1 MIMNTQL
8 EIKEE
13 NIIIRS
19 KILSIE
25 EQLKLVPG
33 AMVGDCFPLK
43 HTFVPGMYIR
53 EITMP
58 AGALLTSKIHKMEHP
73 YFILRGDVSV
83 LTEKGVVRLK
93 TGFSGITPAGT
104 KRLLYC
110 HEETVWVT
118 VHRTDSTDL
127 KLIEEEVI
135 AKNFDEFYNVLEV
148 TDFVK
153 ELNNAEDNLLSE
165 VVMEKSNL

>member
-1 MIMNTQL
+1 MEIQL
-8 EIKEE
+8 KTKEE
-13 NIIIRS
+13 NLLVRD
-19 KILSIE
+19 KILSFE
-25 EQLKLVPG
+25 DKLKLVPG

-165 VVMEKSNL
+165 VAVEKSSM

>member
-1 MIMNTQL
+1 MEIQL
-8 EIKEE
+8 KTKEE
-13 NIIIRS
+13 NLLVRD
-19 KILSIE
+19 KILSFE
-25 EQLKLVPG
+25 DKLKLVPG

-148 TDFVK
+148 ADFVK

-165 VVMEKSNL
+165 VAVEKSSM

>member
-1 MIMNTQL
+1 MEIQL
-8 EIKEE
+8 KIKEE
-13 NIIIRS
+13 NLLIRNN
-19 KILSIE
+19 ILSFE
-25 EQLKLVPG
+25 EKLKLIPG

-83 LTEKGVVRLK
+83 LTESGVVRLK

-127 KLIEEEVI
+127 EVIEEEVI

-153 ELNNAEDNLLSE
+153 ELDNA
-165 VVMEKSNL
+165 KSN

>member
-33 AMVGDCFPLK
+33 AMTGDCFPLK

-58 AGALLTSKIHKMEHP
+58 AGALLTSKIHKIEHP

-83 LTEKGVVRLK
+83 LTEKGIVRLK

-118 VHRTDSTDL
+118 VHRTDNTDL

-135 AKNFDEFYNVLEV
+135 AKNFDEFYNILEV

-153 ELNNAEDNLLSE
+153 ELNNAEDSLLSE
-165 VVMEKSNL
+165 VAMEESSM

>member
-1 MIMNTQL
+1 METQIETKKDNL
-8 EIKEE
+8 L
-13 NIIIRS
+13 IRNN
-19 KILSIE
+19 ILSFE
-25 EQLKLVPG
+25 EKLANVPG

-83 LTEKGVVRLK
+83 LTEKGIVRLK

-127 KLIEEEVI
+127 KVIEEEVI

-153 ELNNAEDNLLSE
+153 ELNDAESNLLSKVAVQE
-165 VVMEKSNL
+165 DNM

>member
-1 MIMNTQL
+1 MEIQL
-8 EIKEE
+8 KIKEE
-13 NIIIRS
+13 NLLIRNN
-19 KILSIE
+19 ILSFE
-25 EQLKLVPG
+25 EKLKLIPG

-83 LTEKGVVRLK
+83 LTEKGTVRIK

-127 KLIEEEVI
+127 EVIEEEVI

-153 ELNNAEDNLLSE
+153 ELDNA
-165 VVMEKSNL
+165 KSN

>member
-1 MIMNTQL
+1 MEIQL
-8 EIKEE
+8 KTKEE
-13 NIIIRS
+13 NLLVRD
-19 KILSIE
+19 KILSFE
-25 EQLKLVPG
+25 DKLKLVPG